1 MYFQP
6 QLNHKLTRHK
16 RKTSTLEF
24 VTFFSHQNFGSEA
37 YPAHAWKP
45 DHELTASSRR
55 RPDGRSSSAAIQVAA
70 QGRPRCIFQTPAAKR
85 VNDSVPSITSC
96 SCQASRQWTQPSG
109 LELCACVLF
118 KGRVMM
124 SVIHREHAPS
134 PDWKTRGCKHQ
145 RRAMRSMLPF
155 MKSFC
160 LLIVPCARPASLLLL
175 IPTPQQCH
183 NSPTTITQQSH
194 SSPHGGSSFFFSLGS
209 HFFQAH
215 VLISWEVW
223 GSQHGP
229 LSPSLSESLRR
240 RRRTE

>member
-1 MYFQP
+1 MVTKMFCYYKVFSNYLKNVILQQKHVFPTTVEPQTPQTQKKNLHSRIFNYFFFP
-6 QLNHKLTRHK
+6 PKFWEWSISSTR
-16 RKTSTLEF
+16 
-24 VTFFSHQNFGSEA
+24 
-37 YPAHAWKP
+37 P
-45 DHELTASSRR
+45 ELTASSRR

-85 VNDSVPSITSC
+85 LDSVPSITSC

-145 RRAMRSMLPF
+145 RRALRSMLPF

-160 LLIVPCARPASLLLL
+160 LLIVPCAWPASLLLL

-194 SSPHGGSSFFFSLGS
+194 SSPPRRLLFFL
-209 HFFQAH
+209 
-215 VLISWEVW
+215 
-223 GSQHGP
+223 
-229 LSPSLSESLRR
+229 
-240 RRRTE
+240 